1 MYAQWVEP
9 TDDDL
14 RAAVASMLG
23 VEEGKLE
30 ILSSTSEAGSTAGDG
45 MTSVLRAITVRYEVT
60 RGAVGERGEAKIMGK
75 LSPRGAAMSRSWDS
89 MRLCEREAEFYGGLR
104 QRCFLLNG

>member
-23 VEEGKLE
+23 VEEGKLK
-30 ILSSTSEAGSTAGDG
+30 ILSSTSEAGSTTGDG
-45 MTSVLRAITVRYEVT
+45 MTSVLRAITVRYQVT
-60 RGAVGERGEAKIMGK
+60 GKEETGEARGAIQKTFFCPESAQSLAQVMFMSFETCIK
-75 LSPRGAAMSRSWDS
+75 L
-89 MRLCEREAEFYGGLR
+89 
-104 QRCFLLNG
+104 